1 MAVVVFPSETKSID
15 KIVKGLLIPSPLCP
29 PIILF
34 VVAGMMRYRFCCSCS
49 FFLNATSDVNGGDD
63 DLLKIV
69 NLLSFFMGKY
79 SSAVLY
85 CTVLDCCYGWP
96 WPDLLVGPCSAIR
109 RGIRF
114 SSRSYLRIL

>member
-1 MAVVVFPSETKSID
+1 MAVGGFPSETKSID

-49 FFLNATSDVNGGDD
+49 FFLNATSDENGGDD

-69 NLLSFFMGKY
+69 NLLLFFMGKY
-79 SSAVLY
+79 SSGGEFDFLHVVTYVFYKKAKKE
-85 CTVLDCCYGWP
+85 
-96 WPDLLVGPCSAIR
+96 
-109 RGIRF
+109 
-114 SSRSYLRIL
+114 